1 MARVVKGKTDLW
13 TTHPNIASML
23 VNPEDGYNLS
33 AHSHKKS
40 DFICPC
46 CNTIN
51 YNRVVRNVVN
61 RGFNCCCCSD
71 GISYPERFVY
81 HLLKQLNV
89 SFLRDTTLDWSGMKR
104 YDFYIEDESLIIETH
119 GMQHYLEQ
127 AQFNNKDIESEIE
140 NDRIKKEMAITNGI
154 SNYIEL
160 DCRYSEFN
168 YIKESILNSN
178 LVFIYDLSS
187 VNWDVIEI
195 DSMKSNVIKACE
207 LYNSGT
213 KSTQRIAELLS
224 INISTVIDYL
234 KRCADVG
241 LCDYTT
247 DKHKKIIC
255 VDTGKVYDS
264 LQSVKLDGFN
274 ISQVSAC
281 CNEKA
286 NTAGGYNWCFYDK
299 YDKDTYIMK
308 PVNKNTIKRVLCIET
323 GKIYDNM
330 TLVKEDGFSR
340 SCVSMVCNDKLENH
354 RGYHFKFI

>member
-13 TTHPNIASML
+13 TTHPDIASML

-61 RGFNCCCCSD
+61 RRFNCCCCSD

-104 YDFYIEDESLIIETH
+104 YDFYIEDKSLIIETH
-119 GMQHYLEQ
+119 GIQHYLEQ
-127 AQFNNKDIESEIE
+127 AQFNNRNIKSEKE
-140 NDRIKKEMAITNGI
+140 NDKIKKEMAITNGI
-154 SNYIEL
+154 INYIEL
-160 DCRYSEFN
+160 NCRYSEFN
-168 YIKESILNSN
+168 YIKKSILNSD
-178 LVFIYDLSS
+178 LASIYDLSD
-187 VNWDVIEI
+187 VDWDTIEI
-195 DSMKSNVIKACE
+195 DSMKSNVIKAYE
-207 LYNSGT
+207 LYNSGI
-213 KSTQRIAELLS
+213 KSTIQIANLLCLDV
-224 INISTVIDYL
+224 STVIDYL

-241 LCDYTT
+241 LCDYTP

-255 VDTGKVYDS
+255 VDIEKVYDS
-264 LQSVKLDGFN
+264 LEAVGLDGFN
-274 ISQVSAC
+274 ISQVSEC
-281 CNEKA
+281 CHGKA
-286 NTAGGYNWCFYDK
+286 NTAGGYNWCFYDE

-308 PVNKNTIKRVLCIET
+308 PLPKNTPKKVLCIET
-323 GKIYDNM
+323 EKIYDK
-330 TLVKEDGFSR
+330 LAFVKEDGFS
-340 SCVSMVCNDKLENH
+340 VGAVGAVCRGEQENYK
-354 RGYHFKFI
+354 GLHFKYI